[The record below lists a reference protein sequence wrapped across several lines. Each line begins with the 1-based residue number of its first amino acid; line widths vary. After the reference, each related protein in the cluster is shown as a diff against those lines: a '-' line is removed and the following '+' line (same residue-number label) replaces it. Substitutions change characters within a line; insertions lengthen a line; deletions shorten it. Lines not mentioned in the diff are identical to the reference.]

1 MAKLIAVFGATGNQ
15 GGSVAKLLLQHPSQY
30 AVRAVTRDPSSPA
43 AQALAA
49 QGAEVVRADLTV
61 PSSLPAA
68 LEGCWGVFGV
78 TNFYDSRVKDDPG
91 SEEQQGRNLVDAAMA
106 AASASAGGGGSGG
119 GTVECF
125 LWSTLPS
132 SRALS
137 GGRFVSRIYEGK
149 YHVDDYIREKGF
161 PACFLYTGNF
171 YENMILRSHM
181 RYVAET
187 DTIEF
192 RQPLLNADTK
202 LAMLFV
208 EKDLSGI
215 AKAVFDQWDSRKGE
229 LNHRYLYCCD
239 ARVSPDDI
247 LDCVRRVTGKNA
259 VYVRL
264 ETTGW
269 KDRDVMFQLYN
280 ECGMYGDKKIPDEN
294 VLALGVKLHG
304 IEDFVRSRLLPH
316 LGLTVVDG

>member
-1 MAKLIAVFGATGNQ
+1 MMGKLIAVFGATGNQ
-15 GGSVAKLLLQHPSQY
+15 GGSVARLLLQHPAQY
-30 AVRAVTRDPSSPA
+30 TVRAVTRDPSSPVA
-43 AQALAA
+43 RALAA
-49 QGAEVVRADLTV
+49 QGAEVVQADLTV

-78 TNFYDSRVKDDPG
+78 TNFYDSCIKDDPG
-91 SEEQQGRNLVDAAMA
+91 SEEQQGRNLVDAAA
-106 AASASAGGGGSGG
+106 AA
-119 GTVECF
+119 GTVRCL

-137 GGRFVSRIYEGK
+137 GGRLVSRIYEGK

-171 YENMILRSHM
+171 YENLILRSHM
-181 RYVAET
+181 RYNAEA
-187 DTIEF
+187 DTVEF
-192 RQPLLNADTK
+192 HQPLVNADTK

-215 AKAVFDQWDSRKGE
+215 ARAVFDQWDCRGDQ
-229 LNHRYLYCCD
+229 LNHKYLYCCD
-239 ARVSPDDI
+239 ARVSPNDI
-247 LDCVRRVTGKNA
+247 LDCVRRVTGKEA

-269 KDRDVMFQLYN
+269 KDRDAMFQLYN
-280 ECGMYGDKKIPDEN
+280 EFGMYGNKEIPDEN

-304 IEDFVRSRLLPH
+304 VEDFVRSRLLPH
-316 LGLTVVDG
+316 LGLTAVDG

>member
-1 MAKLIAVFGATGNQ
+1 MAKLIVVFGATGNQ

-30 AVRAVTRDPSSPA
+30 AVRAVTRDPSSET

-49 QGAEVVRADLTV
+49 QGAEVVQADLTV
-61 PSSLPAA
+61 LSSLSPA
-68 LEGCWGVFGV
+68 LKGCWGVFGV
-78 TNFYDSRVKDDPG
+78 TNFYDSKIKDDPG

-106 AASASAGGGGSGG
+106 A

-125 LWSTLPS
+125 VWSTLPS
-132 SRALS
+132 SRAIS

-161 PACFLYTGNF
+161 PACFVYTGNF

-181 RYVAET
+181 RYNAGT
-187 DTIEF
+187 DTVEF
-192 RQPLLNADTK
+192 HQPLLNADTK

-215 AKAVFDQWDSRKGE
+215 TKAVFDQWGSKKE
-229 LNHRYLYCCD
+229 QLNHRYLYCCD
-239 ARVSPDDI
+239 ARVSPNDI
-247 LDCVRRVTGKNA
+247 LDCVKRVTGKNA
-259 VYVRL
+259 LYVRL

-280 ECGMYGDKKIPDEN
+280 ECGMYGNKTIPDEN

-304 IEDFVRSRLLPH
+304 IEDFVRTRLLPH
-316 LGLTVVDG
+316 LGLTAVDG